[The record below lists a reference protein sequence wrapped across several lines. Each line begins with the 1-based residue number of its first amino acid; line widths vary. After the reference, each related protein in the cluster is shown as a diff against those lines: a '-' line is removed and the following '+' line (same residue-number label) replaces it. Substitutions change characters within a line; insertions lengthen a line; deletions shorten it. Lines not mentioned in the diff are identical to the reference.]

1 MAQAKLNGMLRRDGG
16 EACNC
21 GFQWG
26 ISTAYG
32 STTPTYSRRSR
43 QGFSHVLSGLGL
55 NMEYHFRAFATNSA
69 GTSYGADESFI
80 ISELPP
86 LPPAGTKSVL
96 TSEATEITGR
106 YSTINGVLMDDGGE
120 LCNVGFQWGLDPSNL
135 NNFRI
140 VGTGV
145 SSVTH
150 FSGLLQGL
158 TPSTTYYY
166 RAFASDQYGALYSY
180 GAILSFTTEAV
191 EGEDTYPPPLGP
203 PDTWN
208 GYPPPL
214 EPPDTWDPYPPP
226 WVPYPPPTGR
236 ITFDFLNVGIVLGG
250 VAGIAI
256 PLIVLPGEG
265 PIAHTQPV
273 SPYRESAVLLGIIAD
288 DKDKACEACFRWRR
302 HGKGAWTITS
312 WRNNLKTDY
321 GFSESIM
328 KLTPGA
334 KYEFQAQAR
343 HVEGKLKGPWSKS
356 EYFTTL
362 T

>member
-1 MAQAKLNGMLRRDGG
+1 MAQAELNGVLRKDGG
-16 EACNC
+16 EVCAC

-26 ISTAYG
+26 TSTAYG
-32 STTPTYSRRSR
+32 NTTPTYNRRSG

-55 NMEYHFRAFATNSA
+55 NIEYHFRAFATNSA
-69 GTSYGADESFI
+69 GTSYGADESFV

-86 LPPAGTKSVL
+86 VPPAGTKSVL
-96 TSEATEITGR
+96 TAEATEITGR
-106 YSTINGVLMDDGGE
+106 YTTINGILTNDGGE

-135 NNFRI
+135 NNSR
-140 VGTGV
+140 VVDSGV
-145 SSVTH
+145 SSIAY

-158 TPSTTYYY
+158 TPGTTYYY
-166 RAFASDQYGALYSY
+166 RAFASDQYGSLYSY
-180 GAILSFTTEAV
+180 GAILSFTTEAA
-191 EGEDTYPPPLGP
+191 EE
-203 PDTWN
+203 PDP
-208 GYPPPL
+208 YPPPL
-214 EPPDTWDPYPPP
+214 EPPDTWDPDPPP

-236 ITFDFLNVGIVLGG
+236 IAFDFLNVGIVLAGTAG
-250 VAGIAI
+250 VAI
-256 PLIVLPGEG
+256 PLMILPGEG

-273 SPYRESAVLLGIIAD
+273 SPYRESAVLLGKIVD
-288 DKDKACEACFRWRR
+288 DKDKACEARFRWRKY
-302 HGKGAWTITS
+302 GKGVWTTTD

-321 GFSESIM
+321 GFSVGIM

-356 EYFTTL
+356 EYFTTM